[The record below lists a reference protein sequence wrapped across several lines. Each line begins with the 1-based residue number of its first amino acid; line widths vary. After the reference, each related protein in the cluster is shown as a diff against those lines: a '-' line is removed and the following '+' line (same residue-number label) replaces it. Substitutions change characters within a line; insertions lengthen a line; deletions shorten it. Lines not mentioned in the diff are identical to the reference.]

1 MTLFYRFRFWKNK
14 KVDTSEQDALLYI
27 ISEAEIEVENE
38 IGADQSL
45 YIDEVSRIRDACTRL
60 AQCTEKQAALLLLG
74 EELSVYPLNTLEQL
88 MASFEKKAQDIPV
101 HYRNQLLPKIHEEIC
116 GAYHDLMASFREGD
130 ELSGTVSSSW
140 QKYWKMVFQTCK
152 IRAHT
157 KSPRNL
163 FCKYLITGGTMYVF
177 ERPGHPIGTPFPG
190 GQIVDSLDGVVY
202 CPVRDMAD
210 DVESALCPFCP
221 AVQSDEPIYPQT
233 KRLRLLQERQANLN
247 NYWTNYKG

>member
-1 MTLFYRFRFWKNK
+1 MTLFDRIRFWRSRE
-14 KVDTSEQDALLYI
+14 VEGEQDALLYI
-27 ISEAEIEVENE
+27 ISEAEIEAESE
-38 IGADQSL
+38 IGTDQTL
-45 YIDEVSRIRDACTRL
+45 YIDEVSHIHDACTRL
-60 AQCTEKQAALLLLG
+60 AQCTEKQAAFLLLG

-88 MASFEKKAQDIPV
+88 MASFERKAQDLPM
-101 HYRNQLLPKIHEEIC
+101 HYRDKLLPKIHEEIC
-116 GAYHDLMASFREGD
+116 GAYHDLMALFREGG
-130 ELSGTVSSSW
+130 EMSGTLSPSW
-140 QKYWKMVFQTCK
+140 HKYWSMVFQTCK
-152 IRAHT
+152 TRAQT

-163 FCKYLITGGTMYVF
+163 FCKYLITGGTMYIF
-177 ERPGHPIGTPFPG
+177 ERPGHPVGTPFPG
-190 GQIVDSLDGVVY
+190 GQIVDSFDGIVY